1 LATRKNHFAGE
12 DLVPSQ
18 LATLEEP
25 SGAIAEDISHTP
37 EEIVDDIRARL
48 NF

>member
-25 SGAIAEDISHTP
+25 ADTTVEDISHTP

-48 NF
+48 NL